1 MKNRLTSEKT
11 PISKQSRQAELLNDI
26 QSSNLTGSWQW
37 EPETDQYFWADSM
50 FLLHGL
56 TPSINGL
63 IAIEAAHQ
71 MIYPDDFPVW
81 QNFWE
86 DLHKA
91 GLAEAKFRIITSDGK
106 IKQVYAQAKGII
118 GREGEHLFRGS
129 FQEEKT
135 ELHQYLLDE
144 IRRKDVRINI
154 LERAEEIAQSG
165 TWQINLTTYQTF
177 YSDNMFRLHGVQPGS
192 ISSHPDSFV
201 RFIHP
206 DDKTVVMNTFE
217 KSYHEKIPIHI
228 EYRILRHD
236 EEERH
241 LKLVSSV
248 IKNEKGEQ
256 LLTGTTHDI
265 TERRR
270 LELALEHSY
279 DNLKIQ
285 YELLLQA
292 EQLGST
298 GTWQLNLQTLEVYYS
313 DNMYSIHGVRPQSLV
328 PSPDSFFAFV
338 HPDDRELMA
347 EINAKMIAGQH
358 VPLTEY
364 RIIRA
369 DGKCRTL
376 RQTIKFSVNTAKE
389 KLLMVV
395 IQDIT
400 EQHST
405 RTQLKEMNEKLVL
418 QNELFLQAAKIVS
431 IGNWLWNLDTG
442 VTNYSENLHLIY
454 DVKPD
459 ALPSQIEG
467 FVKFVHPE
475 DRERFKDTI
484 RRIRAEENVV
494 DSEYRISLSAGQ
506 LRYLRNRSKLI
517 VSPEGHKIV
526 IGTTQDITRETLL
539 QLQLSERVNFA
550 ELLSDTT
557 RDTIIVTD
565 TSNNIFACN
574 KHCEKVHG
582 VKRNEVIGK
591 NIFQVFPQL
600 KTSEMIEHMR
610 NAYQGKT
617 VEVKGAKSVLAKGYH
632 DLLIRP
638 LKNNDDQMIGVLM
651 MFHDVSQQHLLQQQ
665 LKERVAFIEKLVE
678 SSVDRIMVLD
688 NNLNYIIWNKNCEQY
703 YGIKKEDIIGKNVLE
718 LFPMFK
724 TDPVY
729 QECKKALTGE
739 TIHIPVKE
747 NDTQR
752 YSESYLVPIKDE
764 RDQVTGILWVMHDLT
779 EIMKAREELV
789 ISETRLK
796 TAQKIAQLGNWEY
809 NHATGT
815 LSWSEEVFLMYGYQP
830 NSFEP
835 TVDFYVSASHP
846 EHHTDIQK
854 LLSVTSEDH
863 SFTNRIYTL
872 DGRVRH
878 IQTIGHPVSDGS
890 DKPVRVIGT
899 MLDITEQKN
908 LHEALKEK
916 SRAIRNQYD
925 QARQAELVSNVS
937 TWQWDIDEDKIF
949 WSENLFRIL
958 GYSPYSFEPTLEK
971 FLSMVHPDDK
981 KIVLDGMVAIENM
994 DSGIVPLV
1002 DYRVF
1007 DKNGNIKY
1015 LHTGARVSKTRRGK
1029 HVTGTVQDVTENVL
1043 IRQQL
1048 SQNEQLI
1055 QRILEA
1061 DRDAISVYDGNLQ
1074 CIMWNKR
1081 SEELHGKLKSEA
1093 IGGYL
1098 FDLIPQLNQE
1108 KIGNTI
1114 QQVINDDLLVDAD
1127 RHSIE
1132 SGDMTI
1138 EISPLANA
1146 GYEKAGLL
1154 VIARKLSPQF

>member
-1 MKNRLTSEKT
+1 MKSHLTSEKT

-37 EPETDQYFWADSM
+37 EPETDQYFWTDSM

-56 TPSINGL
+56 TPSLDGL

-71 MIYPDDFPVW
+71 MIYPDDFSELE
-81 QNFWE
+81 NFWK
-86 DLHKA
+86 DLHKT
-91 GLAEAKFRIITSDGK
+91 GLAEARFRIITSDGK
-106 IKQVYAQAKGII
+106 IKQVHAQAKAIV
-118 GREGEHLFRGS
+118 GREGGHFFRGS
-129 FQEEKT
+129 FQEEKS

-144 IRRKDVRINI
+144 IQRKDVRINI

-201 RFIHP
+201 SFIHP

-241 LKLVSSV
+241 LKLVSSI

-285 YELLLQA
+285 YELFLQA

-298 GTWQLNLQTLEVYYS
+298 GTWQLNLQTLEVFYS
-313 DNMYSIHGVRPQSLV
+313 DNVYTIHGVKPQSLM
-328 PSPDSFFAFV
+328 PSFDSFFASI
-338 HPDDRELMA
+338 HPEDKDRIA
-347 EINAKMIAGQH
+347 EINSKIIAGES

-376 RQTIKFSVNTAKE
+376 RQITKFKVNAFNET
-389 KLLMVV
+389 LLMGV

-400 EQHST
+400 EHHT
-405 RTQLKEMNEKLVL
+405 ARTQLKEIDEKLMV
-418 QNELFLQAAKIVS
+418 QSEWFAQASKMAL
-431 IGNWLWNLDTG
+431 IGNWFWNLDNG
-442 VTNYSENLHLIY
+442 VFNFSENLHLIF
-454 DVKPD
+454 DVKRD
-459 ALPSQIEG
+459 SLPSTIEG
-467 FVKFVHPE
+467 LLKFVHSE
-475 DRERFKDTI
+475 DREVFQGVI
-484 RRIRAEENVV
+484 RRLRAEETVV
-494 DSEYRISLSAGQ
+494 DSEFRILSSAGHI
-506 LRYLRNRSKLI
+506 RYLRNRNKVI
-517 VSPEGHKIV
+517 ESPDGHKIV
-526 IGTTQDITRETLL
+526 IGTIQDITRETTL
-539 QLQLSERVNFA
+539 QLQLSERMNFA
-550 ELLSDTT
+550 ELLSDTIH
-557 RDTIIVTD
+557 DIIIITD
-565 TSNNIFACN
+565 TSNNILACN
-574 KHCEKVHG
+574 KHCDKIHG
-582 VKRNEVIGK
+582 LKKNEVLGK

-600 KTSEMIEHMR
+600 KTSQMIENIR

-617 VEVKGAKSVLAKGYH
+617 VSVKAAKSVLTKGYH

-638 LKNNDDQMIGVLM
+638 LENSEDQLIGVFM
-651 MFHDVSQQHLLQQQ
+651 MLHDVSQQHQLQQQ

-815 LSWSEEVFLMYGYQP
+815 LSWSEEVFLMYGYEP

-908 LHEALKEK
+908 LHEELREK

-981 KIVLDGMVAIENM
+981 KIVLDGMIAIENM

-1007 DKNGNIKY
+1007 DKNGKIKY

-1043 IRQQL
+1043 LRQQL

-1061 DRDAISVYDGNLQ
+1061 DRDAISVYDRNLQ

-1081 SEELHGKLKSEA
+1081 SEEFHGKLKSEA
-1093 IGGYL
+1093 IGRYL
-1098 FDLIPQLNQE
+1098 FDLVPQLNQE
-1108 KIGNTI
+1108 KISNTI
-1114 QQVINDDLLVDAD
+1114 QQVISDDLLVDAD

-1132 SGDMTI
+1132 SDDMII
-1138 EISPLANA
+1138 EISPLSNA
-1146 GYEKAGLL
+1146 GNEKAGLL
-1154 VIARKLSPQF
+1154 VIARKLSP